1 MFSAQGANLDIIELA
16 AIYWWLPSTFLNDDN
31 GRKEQYRKAI
41 EMNLKEMYRDKENGN
56 LVGAKLRNAVYRNV
70 SPLHGHRESMYVD
83 IRSSIVNTFSS
94 AWSKGGISDEGNA
107 WEDVEDQESSRASSS
122 SRGSN
127 STGTMTL
134 EERKRALTNKL
145 YNPKTNAQKYVPPS
159 RTARLGQ
166 QPDKAAS
173 EETSRTSV
181 DVLTMEERRRRLT
194 QSRRFSDKPSAA
206 DTAVGKATTNPLHSD
221 GSSSNE
227 GGDDSSTGAPGLH
240 NTL

>member
-1 MFSAQGANLDIIELA
+1 MAGSIPDFSPKSGVVREHGTGSSPEYKTSGPFSIFTRLCSSNLD
-16 AIYWWLPSTFLNDDN
+16 FLKRQVARN
-31 GRKEQYRKAI
+31 G
-41 EMNLKEMYRDKENGN
+41 
-56 LVGAKLRNAVYRNV
+56 
-70 SPLHGHRESMYVD
+70 
-83 IRSSIVNTFSS
+83 FSL
-94 AWSKGGISDEGNA
+94 
-107 WEDVEDQESSRASSS
+107 VEDQESSRASSS

-145 YNPKTNAQKYVPPS
+145 YNPKTNVQKYVPPS

-166 QPDKAAS
+166 QRDKAGS

-181 DVLTMEERRRRLT
+181 DILTMEERRRRLT

-221 GSSSNE
+221 GSGSNE